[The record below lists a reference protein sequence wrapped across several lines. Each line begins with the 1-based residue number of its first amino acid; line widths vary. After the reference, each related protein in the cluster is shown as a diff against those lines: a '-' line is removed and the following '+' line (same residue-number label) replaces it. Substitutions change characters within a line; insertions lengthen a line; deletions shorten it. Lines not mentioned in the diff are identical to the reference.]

1 MNDNRVFVVMC
12 EGAIEEIFTSRSKA
26 EYYINKEL
34 QLHLFLDEHDYYI
47 YVCELDRKDASE

>member
-12 EGAIEEIFTSRSKA
+12 EGDIEEIFTSRSKA

-47 YVCELDRKDASE
+47 YVYELDRKDASE